1 MISKLSKKIL
11 KFLIDNGVVA
21 DTADDREYYRYGI
34 EITVSSILNIVL
46 IMLLGV
52 IYHSVIE
59 SLMFLFTFITLRK
72 FTGGF
77 HADTYFKCNA
87 SFCLVYTLVIA
98 AYRYIKFDYSS
109 LICVVLLAFDLAVI
123 AVFCPVENV
132 NKPIPQERRPK
143 LKILSAV
150 LFIIYAVIGMILT
163 TMKIKYGILIIYTLT
178 SVSLLII
185 LANIKERICKSTDT
199 AEII

>member
-1 MISKLSKKIL
+1 MITKLSNKIL
-11 KFLIDNGVVA
+11 QFLINNGVVS
-21 DTADDREYYRYGI
+21 DTEDDREYYQYGI

-52 IYHSVIE
+52 VYHSIIE

-87 SFCLVYTLVIA
+87 SFCVVYTLVIA
-98 AYRYIKFDYSS
+98 AYRYIMFSHTVPVC
-109 LICVVLLAFDLAVI
+109 LALLAFDLTVI
-123 AVFCPVENV
+123 MIFCPVENV

-143 LKILSAV
+143 LKILSAM
-150 LFIIYAVIGMILT
+150 LFVIYAAVGMFLI
-163 TMKIKYGILIIYTLT
+163 TMKIKYGMLIIFTLT
-178 SVSLLII
+178 SVSVLII
-185 LANIKERICKSTDT
+185 LANVKEQIRKK
-199 AEII
+199 ARAV

>member
-11 KFLIDNGVVA
+11 QYLIDSGVVTNA
-21 DTADDREYYRYGI
+21 EDDRDYYRYGI

-52 IYHSVIE
+52 VYHSVIE
-59 SLMFLFTFITLRK
+59 SLIFLFTFITLRK

-98 AYRYIKFDYSS
+98 AYRYVMFSHTAPVC
-109 LICVVLLAFDLAVI
+109 LALLAFDLTVI
-123 AVFCPVENV
+123 MIFCPVENI

-150 LFIIYAVIGMILT
+150 LFVAYAAVGIILVT
-163 TMKIKYGILIIYTLT
+163 TEVKYGMLIIYTLT
-178 SVSLLII
+178 SVSVLII
-185 LANIKERICKSTDT
+185 LANIKEQIRKK
-199 AEII
+199 AKVV

>member
-1 MISKLSKKIL
+1 MITKLSNKIL
-11 KFLIDNGVVA
+11 QFLINNGVVS
-21 DTADDREYYRYGI
+21 DTEDDREYYQYGI

-52 IYHSVIE
+52 VYHSIIE

-98 AYRYIKFDYSS
+98 AYRYITISHTVPV
-109 LICVVLLAFDLAVI
+109 CVALLAFDLVVI
-123 AVFCPVENV
+123 MIFCPVENV

-143 LKILSAV
+143 LKILSAL
-150 LFIIYAVIGMILT
+150 LFVVYAAVGMFLI
-163 TMKIKYGILIIYTLT
+163 TMKIKYGMLIIFTLT
-178 SVSLLII
+178 SVSVLII
-185 LANIKERICKSTDT
+185 LANVKEQIRKK
-199 AEII
+199 ARAV